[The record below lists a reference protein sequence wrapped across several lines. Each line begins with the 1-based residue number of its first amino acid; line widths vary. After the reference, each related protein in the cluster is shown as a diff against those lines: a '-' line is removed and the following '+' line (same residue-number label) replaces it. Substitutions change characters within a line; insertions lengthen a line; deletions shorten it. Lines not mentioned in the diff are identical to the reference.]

1 MALPK
6 EQIDSII
13 AQLNS
18 FGDDGVAFDNWMF
31 TISNYVRA
39 HGHVGSFKS
48 TARGLWLANNK
59 RGVEHLVRETLE
71 GKTHEE
77 VAVEKHGDLTEP
89 MAEAAFYKMLSRM
102 GLCKGDTLTVHSADG
117 DIVALKFDDDRLPAR
132 PKKVAAPKPPSG
144 RASTSVPN
152 VAQKPKTLLEA
163 EAEAEAEAEGVPKKK
178 RAPRKKKNDDTKQ

>member
-13 AQLNS
+13 SQLNS

-39 HGHVGSFKS
+39 HGHVGKFKS

-59 RGVEHLVRETLE
+59 RGVERLVRETLG

-77 VAVEKHGDLTEP
+77 QAVERNGDLTAP
-89 MAEAAFYKMLSRM
+89 AAEDAFYKLLCKM

-117 DIVALKFDDDRLPAR
+117 EIVPLTFDDARLPER
-132 PKKVAAPKPPSG
+132 LKKVKAPKAPVSG
-144 RASTSVPN
+144 RTSVSVPN
-152 VAQKPKTLLEA
+152 VAQEPKTLLEA
-163 EAEAEAEAEGVPKKK
+163 EAEVLPKK
-178 RAPRKKKNDDTKQ
+178 RRSPRKKKNDDT